1 MNRNFYLPMKF
12 KTSLYR
18 IYDNDGYNIHAREAE
33 FFTYFKNAFSKTHK
47 YSLCKQINK

>member
-12 KTSLYR
+12 KTLLHR
-18 IYDNDGYNIHAREAE
+18 LITNEGYNIHAREAE

-47 YSLCKQINK
+47 YSIYKQEIK